1 MPWAGIWKRCTVNDM
16 EGKENTLDLGQDEK
30 NGNSTG
36 RTIRKWLFRT
46 VVLVLLIIGIIYGI
60 KKVSHSFSHES
71 TDNAYVAGVIVPV
84 APEIRGR
91 VTRVYINDNQYVK
104 AGTRLLE
111 IFPDDYADAVK
122 ERRET
127 VSALSA
133 EAAELRAAVAQRTKG
148 LAQAEANLK
157 AAVAD
162 EALADKELKRYGRL
176 VEQDAVPRSQ
186 YDYAESRSMVAKAR
200 EEAAESAVVE
210 AQVSIEAAQARLNTQ
225 GIRVSQAQTTQR
237 LAQLNFQRTVIT
249 APCAGRIARKNVDE
263 GKYIQ
268 PGQALLAVVRNDT
281 WIIANFKETQIGR
294 MTVGQPVDVSV
305 DAYPGKVFKGR
316 IDSVQ
321 AGTGSVFSLLP
332 PENATGNFVKVVQR
346 VPVKVV
352 IDTPFDESHPL
363 LPGLSV
369 VPTVDVSR
377 ETGVRLSSR

>member
-1 MPWAGIWKRCTVNDM
+1 M
-16 EGKENTLDLGQDEK
+16 EGRQNAPDLGPDK
-30 NGNSTG
+30 NKGNGTG
-36 RTIRKWLFRT
+36 RTIRKWLFRA
-46 VVLVLLIIGIIYGI
+46 VVLVLIILGIMYGI
-60 KKVSHSFSHES
+60 KQVTHSLSHES

-91 VTRVYINDNQYVK
+91 VTKVYINDNQYVK
-104 AGTRLLE
+104 AGTKLLE

-127 VSALSA
+127 AAALSA
-133 EAAELRAAVAQRTKG
+133 EATELRAAVAQRKKG

-157 AAVAD
+157 AAIAD
-162 EALADKELKRYGRL
+162 EGLAEKELKRYGRL

-186 YDYAESRSMVAKAR
+186 YDYAESRSIVAKAR
-200 EEAAESAVVE
+200 KEAAESAVVE

-225 GIRVSQAQTTQR
+225 SIRISQAQTTQR
-237 LAQLNFQRTVIT
+237 LAQLNLQRTVIT
-249 APCAGRIARKNVDE
+249 APCAGRIAKKNVDA

-268 PGQALLAVVRNDT
+268 PGQALLAVVQDDT
-281 WIIANFKETQIGR
+281 WIIANFKETQIGK
-294 MTVGQPVDVSV
+294 MTVGQPVEVTV
-305 DAYPGKVFKGR
+305 DAYPRKVFKGH

-321 AGTGSVFSLLP
+321 PGTGSVFSLLP

-377 ETGVRLSSR
+377 ETGARLSIR